1 MFTALSERLTAT
13 LKRLTGRGVLSEQ
26 DVTEALR
33 EIRRHLL
40 EADVSFEVTTGF
52 VERVRER
59 AVGVI
64 AVKSVSPGQQ
74 VAKLVHDELARMLGA
89 SDEDLARKVGAQ
101 HAAPLQFAPVGPTV
115 ILLVGLQGS
124 GKTTTAAKL
133 ARRLKLEQKAPG
145 LVAADPY
152 RPAAGDQLRQLVE
165 QVGVQVFPREQ
176 GAGSGTVLEV
186 VQQAVREAEKA
197 RCRTVIVDTAGRLQI
212 DAELMDELKAL
223 RAATSPREVLLVAD
237 GMTGQDAVRIARGF
251 HEGVGLTGAIL
262 TKLDGDARGGAALSI
277 HGVTGVPIK
286 FIGTGENVG
295 AQHAAPLLEPFDP
308 VRMAGRILGQGD
320 VVALVEKA
328 AATIDAEAAER
339 LEKKARSKQ
348 GMDLADFL
356 VALKQM
362 QAMGPIKQVL
372 GLLPGVNARAL
383 KAVNADDKRL
393 KHVEAI
399 VLSMT
404 PDERTDPSILTGSR
418 RLRIAKGA
426 GRTVQEVNR
435 LLEQFQQMRK
445 LLKRTW
451 ARYGNSH
458 SAAARGTEGAEL
470 LPDRRRGFALSPR
483 RAVRR
488 DLGPLQPAHQSRRH
502 PRGCGASARLA
513 RQGGPPD
520 RHGPLAAEEGGSAG
534 QTTRVVGRVRKPHG
548 QRGEVAVFPLVEN
561 PGAVFTPKARLLVV
575 NEERQVVAGPLVV
588 ARRRAYH
595 REWLLSFVGVK
606 SRADVEPWR
615 EHFVA
620 VEETDADD

>member
-74 VAKLVHDELARMLGA
+74 VAKLVHDEIAALLGGTKRTL
-89 SDEDLARKVGAQ
+89 D
-101 HAAPLQFAPVGPTV
+101 FAPVGPTV

-152 RPAAGDQLRQLVE
+152 RPAAGEQLRQLGE
-165 QVGVQVFPREQ
+165 QVGVPVFGKQEALKDSLTV
-176 GAGSGTVLEV
+176 AGNV
-186 VQQAVREAEKA
+186 VELVRDALREAEKA

-251 HEGVGLTGAIL
+251 QEGGGLTGAIL

-286 FIGTGENVG
+286 YVGVGEKPD
-295 AQHAAPLLEPFDP
+295 ALEPFNP
-308 VRMAGRILGQGD
+308 VQVAGRILGQGD

-328 AATIDAEAAER
+328 AATMDAEAAQR
-339 LEKKARSKQ
+339 LERKARSKR
-348 GMDLADFL
+348 GMDPAGVLR
-356 VALKQM
+356 ALEQM
-362 QAMGPIKQVL
+362 QAMGPMKQVL
-372 GLLPGVNARAL
+372 GLLPGVNAQAL

-404 PDERTDPSILTGSR
+404 PDERADPSILSGSR

-445 LLKRTW
+445 LLKRT
-451 ARYGNSH
+451 
-458 SAAARGTEGAEL
+458 
-470 LPDRRRGFALSPR
+470 
-483 RAVRR
+483 
-488 DLGPLQPAHQSRRH
+488 
-502 PRGCGASARLA
+502 
-513 RQGGPPD
+513 
-520 RHGPLAAEEGGSAG
+520 
-534 QTTRVVGRVRKPHG
+534 
-548 QRGEVAVFPLVEN
+548 
-561 PGAVFTPKARLLVV
+561 
-575 NEERQVVAGPLVV
+575 
-588 ARRRAYH
+588 
-595 REWLLSFVGVK
+595 
-606 SRADVEPWR
+606 
-615 EHFVA
+615 
-620 VEETDADD
+620 

>member
-1 MFTALSERLTAT
+1 MFTALSERLTAA

-59 AVGVI
+59 AIGAL
-64 AVKSVSPGQQ
+64 AVQTVSPGQQ
-74 VAKLVHDELARMLGA
+74 VVKLVHDEIAALLGGTKRGLDFA
-89 SDEDLARKVGAQ
+89 S
-101 HAAPLQFAPVGPTV
+101 VGPTV

-124 GKTTTAAKL
+124 GKTSTAAKL

-145 LVAADPY
+145 LVAADLA
-152 RPAAGDQLRQLVE
+152 RPAAREQLEQLGA
-165 QVGVQVFPREQ
+165 QVGVPVFPGER
-176 GAGSGTVLEV
+176 GAGSGTVLEW
-186 VQQAVREAEKA
+186 VQRAVREAEKA

-212 DAELMDELKAL
+212 DAALMDELKAL
-223 RAATSPREVLLVAD
+223 RAATSPREVLLVVD

-251 HEGVGLTGAIL
+251 QEGVGLTGAIL

-286 FIGTGENVG
+286 YIGVGEKPE
-295 AQHAAPLLEPFDP
+295 ALEPFNP
-308 VRMAGRILGQGD
+308 AQVAGRILGQGD
-320 VVALVEKA
+320 IVALVEKA
-328 AATIDAEAAER
+328 AATMDAEATQR
-339 LEKKARSKQ
+339 LERKARSKQ

-372 GLLPGVNARAL
+372 GLLPGVNAQAL
-383 KAVNADDKRL
+383 KAVNADDRRL

-404 PDERTDPSILTGSR
+404 PGERADPSVLTGSR

-445 LLKRTW
+445 LLKRT
-451 ARYGNSH
+451 
-458 SAAARGTEGAEL
+458 
-470 LPDRRRGFALSPR
+470 
-483 RAVRR
+483 
-488 DLGPLQPAHQSRRH
+488 
-502 PRGCGASARLA
+502 
-513 RQGGPPD
+513 
-520 RHGPLAAEEGGSAG
+520 
-534 QTTRVVGRVRKPHG
+534 
-548 QRGEVAVFPLVEN
+548 
-561 PGAVFTPKARLLVV
+561 
-575 NEERQVVAGPLVV
+575 
-588 ARRRAYH
+588 
-595 REWLLSFVGVK
+595 
-606 SRADVEPWR
+606 
-615 EHFVA
+615 
-620 VEETDADD
+620 

>member
-40 EADVSFEVTTGF
+40 EADVSFEVATGF
-52 VERVRER
+52 VGRVRER

-74 VAKLVHDELARMLGA
+74 VAKLVHDEIAALLGGTKRTL
-89 SDEDLARKVGAQ
+89 D
-101 HAAPLQFAPVGPTV
+101 FAPVGPTV

-152 RPAAGDQLRQLVE
+152 RPAAGDQLRQLGE

-212 DAELMDELKAL
+212 DADLMDELKAL

-251 HEGVGLTGAIL
+251 QEGVGLTGAIL

-286 FIGTGENVG
+286 FIGIGEHVG
-295 AQHAAPLLEPFDP
+295 GQHAAPQLEPFDP

-328 AATIDAEAAER
+328 AATMDAEAAQR
-339 LEKKARSKQ
+339 LERKARSKR

-362 QAMGPIKQVL
+362 QAMGPMKQVL
-372 GLLPGVNARAL
+372 GLLPGVNAQAL

-404 PDERTDPSILTGSR
+404 PDERADPSILSGSR

-445 LLKRTW
+445 LLKRT
-451 ARYGNSH
+451 
-458 SAAARGTEGAEL
+458 
-470 LPDRRRGFALSPR
+470 
-483 RAVRR
+483 
-488 DLGPLQPAHQSRRH
+488 
-502 PRGCGASARLA
+502 
-513 RQGGPPD
+513 
-520 RHGPLAAEEGGSAG
+520 
-534 QTTRVVGRVRKPHG
+534 
-548 QRGEVAVFPLVEN
+548 
-561 PGAVFTPKARLLVV
+561 
-575 NEERQVVAGPLVV
+575 
-588 ARRRAYH
+588 
-595 REWLLSFVGVK
+595 
-606 SRADVEPWR
+606 
-615 EHFVA
+615 
-620 VEETDADD
+620 